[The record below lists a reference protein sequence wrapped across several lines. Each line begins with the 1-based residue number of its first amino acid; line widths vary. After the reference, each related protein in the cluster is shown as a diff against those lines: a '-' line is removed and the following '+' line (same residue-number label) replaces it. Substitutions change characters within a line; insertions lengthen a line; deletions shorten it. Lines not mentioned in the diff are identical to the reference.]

1 MEHPPTVSE
10 IIDRQP
16 LSRYQIWTMI
26 LCALIIVLDGFDTQS
41 IGFLAPSMADS
52 LHIPL
57 KNFGPVFSAALFG
70 LMISSMLI
78 GPIADRWGRKWP
90 IVCCTLIFGAFAM
103 LTARTTSFSELWTV
117 RFVTGLGLG
126 GALSNVVA
134 LMSEYAPKRLVAVLV
149 SILFCGMPL
158 GALVGGLVSSF
169 MLPRWGWQ
177 SVFYAGGV
185 LPLSLALL
193 LIAILPESVRYLE
206 ISGTNQHEIKKILAR
221 LSPDHAEASFSGASH
236 QDQRRN
242 APVLHLFT
250 EGRAAAT
257 ILLWIPYFMNLLIL
271 YFVVSWLPALLRQRG
286 MPVTAGITAI
296 VLFSLGGITGSAVEG
311 ILINQW
317 GAVSTLLVEFLC
329 TAVLIGSLA
338 YSASFA
344 VTMTITLILGFTVQA
359 AQAGLNVIGA
369 TIYPTSMRSTG
380 IGWALGVG
388 RVGSIVGPLLVG
400 IMLKLGWGPR
410 SIFLAGA
417 IPALCAAAA
426 TLTELWVRKGSAS
439 NMHGAE
445 IIEDLPVSH

>member
-1 MEHPPTVSE
+1 M
-10 IIDRQP
+10 
-16 LSRYQIWTMI
+16 
-26 LCALIIVLDGFDTQS
+26 
-41 IGFLAPSMADS
+41 
-52 LHIPL
+52 
-57 KNFGPVFSAALFG
+57 
-70 LMISSMLI
+70 
-78 GPIADRWGRKWP
+78 
-90 IVCCTLIFGAFAM
+90 
-103 LTARTTSFSELWTV
+103 
-117 RFVTGLGLG
+117 
-126 GALSNVVA
+126 
-134 LMSEYAPKRLVAVLV
+134 
-149 SILFCGMPL
+149 
-158 GALVGGLVSSF
+158 
-169 MLPRWGWQ
+169 
-177 SVFYAGGV
+177 
-185 LPLSLALL
+185 
-193 LIAILPESVRYLE
+193 
-206 ISGTNQHEIKKILAR
+206 
-221 LSPDHAEASFSGASH
+221 
-236 QDQRRN
+236 
-242 APVLHLFT
+242 
-250 EGRAAAT
+250 
-257 ILLWIPYFMNLLIL
+257 
-271 YFVVSWLPALLRQRG
+271 
-286 MPVTAGITAI
+286 VTAGITAI